1 MTNLEKAYWAAANE
15 LDAAIAASDYGP
27 VAETMDIPFLR
38 NEMIVARDAW
48 IGEAA

>member
-1 MTNLEKAYWAAANE
+1 MSNLEKTYWDAANQ

-27 VAETMDIPFLR
+27 VAETMDIPFLQ

-48 IGEAA
+48 MAE